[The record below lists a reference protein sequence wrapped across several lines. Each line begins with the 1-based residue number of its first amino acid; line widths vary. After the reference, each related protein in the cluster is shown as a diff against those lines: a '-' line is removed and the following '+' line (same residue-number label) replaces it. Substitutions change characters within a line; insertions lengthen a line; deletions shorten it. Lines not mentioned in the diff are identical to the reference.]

1 VVCDRYLSD
10 SSVAVCVSVG
20 ESVWFTS
27 RVAVRKEMGGESGLE
42 GLINGLWTCH
52 AAERKLGVEQASKK
66 REPRDRIAKGVDTSI
81 FQDFDRFRTQEIHRQ
96 EVCEFVVSILNTKE
110 KEKGKKPERPSV
122 AVHQ

>member
-1 VVCDRYLSD
+1 MVR
-10 SSVAVCVSVG
+10 VG
-20 ESVWFTS
+20 
-27 RVAVRKEMGGESGLE
+27 VRKEMVESQGWE
-42 GLINGLWTCH
+42 GLINGLWTTTCH

-96 EVCEFVVSILNTKE
+96 EVCKFVVSILNTKE
-110 KEKGKKPERPSV
+110 KGKGKKPERSSV